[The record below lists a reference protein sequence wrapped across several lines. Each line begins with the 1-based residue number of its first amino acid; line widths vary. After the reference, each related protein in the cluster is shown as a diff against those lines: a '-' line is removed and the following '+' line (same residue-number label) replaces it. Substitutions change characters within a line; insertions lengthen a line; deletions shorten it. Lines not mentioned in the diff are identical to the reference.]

1 MTKDLIGYND
11 IINRSKFFIIEDAL
25 SFVKKNDGFPG
36 DHHFYITFE
45 TNFNGV
51 EVSENLHKEFPNEM
65 TIVLQHQ
72 FSELDVKTNY
82 FTVTLHFANIPEKI
96 VVPYKAIKRFYDP
109 AVDFVIDL
117 NIQNEEMPLSSEK
130 HNLEELKTNE
140 ELNKP
145 RNVDKNI
152 SNNGQVISLNRFKKD
167 LKK

>member
-1 MTKDLIGYND
+1 VN
-11 IINRSKFFIIEDAL
+11 
-25 SFVKKNDGFPG
+25 
-36 DHHFYITFE
+36 
-45 TNFNGV
+45 
-51 EVSENLHKEFPNEM
+51 
-65 TIVLQHQ
+65 
-72 FSELDVKTNY
+72 
-82 FTVTLHFANIPEKI
+82 
-96 VVPYKAIKRFYDP
+96 
-109 AVDFVIDL
+109 FVIDL